1 MRQITRRILW
11 AWCFVALWVLVIMG
25 LASERFSAA
34 SSSHILTLLLRWLDP
49 DMAWERIRE
58 IHFLVRKLAHT
69 VEYAVLAILGFR
81 AFRITLAV
89 PVVYVAVLSLGIVL
103 AVAGLDEL
111 RQSWLPTRTGSLADI
126 ALDCVG
132 GGLGVIAL
140 ILVHRWFG
148 VRSPVVNDGT

>member
-1 MRQITRRILW
+1 MRQITRRILR
-11 AWCFVALWVLVIMG
+11 AWGFVALWVLVIMSF
-25 LASERFSAA
+25 ASDSFSAA
-34 SSSHILTLLLRWLDP
+34 SSSRILTPFLQWLDP
-49 DMAWERIRE
+49 DMTWDRVQE
-58 IHFLVRKLAHT
+58 IHFLVRKLAHA
-69 VEYAVLAILGFR
+69 VEYAVLSILGFR

-89 PVVYVAVLSLGIVL
+89 PVLAVALLSLSIVL

-132 GGLGVIAL
+132 GGIGVIAL

-148 VRSPVVNDGT
+148 VRSPAVGDGA